1 MSMLHWC
8 YRVTDLRRM
17 TRTVLIT
24 VLLTVAQALAAQS
37 TTVTPPPAAL
47 AHLLQQH
54 PTAAVKE
61 WKQGAKLYRAVFN
74 VKGEKH
80 TAVYTSAGV
89 WVRTE
94 HDIRKEEL
102 PKAVHKTLLTGHY
115 SGWEIDDVEEHRTP
129 THVQLYKVDVKSA
142 SKKAELFLLP
152 EGTLVKEE
160 VKERKGK
167 GKN

>member
-1 MSMLHWC
+1 
-8 YRVTDLRRM
+8 M
-17 TRTVLIT
+17 TRALLIT
-24 VLLTVAQALAAQS
+24 VLLTLAQPMVAQQTS
-37 TTVTPPPAAL
+37 ITPPPAAL

-54 PTAAVKE
+54 PGAAVKE
-61 WKQGAKLYRAVFN
+61 WKQGAKLYRAIFTQ
-74 VKGEKH
+74 KGEKY
-80 TAVYTSAGV
+80 TAVYTTDGA

-102 PKAVHKTLLTGHY
+102 PKAVHRTLLTGTY

-129 THVQLYKVDVKSA
+129 THTQLFKVDVKNT

-152 EGTLVKEE
+152 DGTVVKEE

-167 GKN
+167 DERKN